1 MLCVSAESLN
11 KGFTI
16 IIDNRLGN
24 LTTSV
29 KKLLSAAEVDQT
41 FLQQKHLSYIV
52 FYSSTF
58 ARLQGNQMKC
68 HKKRLFYFT
77 FISASELLK
86 PHGYKHNHCF
96 TAIIQVILRLP
107 APPVRNCWRILLV
120 QSFTARMPLLTATSA
135 IGLGRRRWSSHQQCY
150 LHCLRTSE
158 IKQIKC

>member
-1 MLCVSAESLN
+1 VLCVSAESLN

-58 ARLQGNQMKC
+58 ARLQGNQIKC
-68 HKKRLFYFT
+68 RKKRLFYFT
-77 FISASELLK
+77 FISAFELLK
-86 PHGYKHNHCF
+86 PHRYKHNHCF
-96 TAIIQVILRLP
+96 TAITRH
-107 APPVRNCWRILLV
+107 LV
-120 QSFTARMPLLTATSA
+120 DTSA
-135 IGLGRRRWSSHQQCY
+135 CTCGDKGGLLQLSSLGY
-150 LHCLRTSE
+150 FRTTVTTAAVCL
-158 IKQIKC
+158 